1 MTSRKKEGIYHE
13 HEPVLAHRPHPVRR
27 FGGGYGGLTSIWFA
41 VGALAALVACAADAP
56 MLVQVV
62 VFLGVSFLTLLL
74 VRPMAQKYV
83 NDRHVATNADRVIG
97 REAVVIQK
105 IDNLEGQ
112 GQVSVSGAVW
122 TARSQ
127 EEQVIPVGERVRV
140 LRIEGVKVYVTPAS
154 GPVEPSEE

>member
-1 MTSRKKEGIYHE
+1 MNMSLFWLIALILFG
-13 HEPVLAHRPHPVRR
+13 VLEAVTV
-27 FGGGYGGLTSIWFA
+27 GLTSIWFA
-41 VGALAALVACAADAP
+41 VAALVACAADAP

>member
-1 MTSRKKEGIYHE
+1 
-13 HEPVLAHRPHPVRR
+13 
-27 FGGGYGGLTSIWFA
+27 
-41 VGALAALVACAADAP
+41 
-56 MLVQVV
+56 MLGQVV

>member
-1 MTSRKKEGIYHE
+1 MNMSLFWLIALILFG
-13 HEPVLAHRPHPVRR
+13 VLEAVTV
-27 FGGGYGGLTSIWFA
+27 GLTSIWFA

-74 VRPMAQKYV
+74 VRPMAQKNV